1 MNSYFIRARLFPTI
15 LTAIPLL
22 LLVNYL
28 LSSYYYESFK
38 KILDILPILASL
50 GLSTAFIFLSV
61 QVNRIISKEIIQRF
75 YFKEEVKMP
84 TTNHLLWNDI
94 FFDKTIKT
102 TIRAKIQTLY
112 AIVLMNEQEE
122 QADELKSRNQIII
135 AVSQIRNSLRGND
148 LLFQHNIEYG
158 FFRNLMGGSLLA
170 VVCSILIVI
179 FAYLKNEIVLINAGI
194 ILLFI
199 YLIPIILS
207 KLIIKRFG
215 HYYSKVLYEQF
226 LTL

>member
-112 AIVLMNEQEE
+112 SIVLMNEQEE